1 MVSNGWF
8 YKIWDIIGPT
18 PASGLPGQLMTIC
31 LKATEMETTV
41 ITAGHD
47 LSGKIIL
54 DIDAVGIAA
63 KT

>member
-1 MVSNGWF
+1 
-8 YKIWDIIGPT
+8 
-18 PASGLPGQLMTIC
+18 
-31 LKATEMETTV
+31 METTV